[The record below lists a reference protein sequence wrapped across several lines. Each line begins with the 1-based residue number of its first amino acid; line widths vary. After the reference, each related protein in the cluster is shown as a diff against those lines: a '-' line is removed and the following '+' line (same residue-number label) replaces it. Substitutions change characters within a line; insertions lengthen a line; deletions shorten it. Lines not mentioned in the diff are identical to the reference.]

1 MSKLLRR
8 LLASL
13 FPAVVDDDD
22 LQTPPDD
29 DQGDDDQGDDDQG
42 DDDQGDD
49 DQGDDDQGDDTP
61 PARQTRRAAR
71 DEGNSQVVRDAL
83 ERARRLEDDVEILK
97 RSSAAPSEDQRLR
110 LDEDR
115 QLADPQTD
123 PMVKWQIQ
131 ANRTLRDTQQNA
143 SRALAEAR
151 DMQDRAAFMSKAS
164 TDPRRAKYEDRIEKE
179 LKTLRNK
186 GQNVDRETLYYY
198 QLGKDIAE
206 GKLKAAPKKTSAAA
220 SVPRGRTPAARSDV
234 RARGGSRSSS
244 GARERLADKPI

>member
-1 MSKLLRR
+1 LNTLLFLFLKLFS
-8 LLASL
+8 SL
-13 FPAVVDDDD
+13 FPSVDDDE
-22 LQTPPDD
+22 LPELPDD
-29 DQGDDDQGDDDQG
+29 TVYEDQADDDTVDEDQADDDTV
-42 DDDQGDD
+42 DEDE
-49 DQGDDDQGDDTP
+49 P
-61 PARQTRRAAR
+61 PARQSKRATRDDSSSRAVEA
-71 DEGNSQVVRDAL
+71 AL
-83 ERARRLEDDVEILK
+83 ERARKLEEDVETLK

-110 LDEDR
+110 AEEDR
-115 QLADPQTD
+115 QLADPQAD
-123 PMVKWQIQ
+123 PMTKWQIQ

-143 SRALAEAR
+143 NRALAEAR
-151 DMQDRAAFMSKAS
+151 DMQDRAAFMSKSA

-206 GKLKAAPKKTSAAA
+206 GKLKAAPKKTNAA

-234 RARGGSRSSS
+234 RSRGNSRSSS